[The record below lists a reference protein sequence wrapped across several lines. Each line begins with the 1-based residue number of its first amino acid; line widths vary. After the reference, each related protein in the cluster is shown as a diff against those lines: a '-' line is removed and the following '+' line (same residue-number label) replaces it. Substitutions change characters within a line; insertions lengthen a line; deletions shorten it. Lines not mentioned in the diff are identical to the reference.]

1 MSPLFYKVLHLAGV
15 ILLFFS
21 LGGFA
26 LKAFAGGSAT
36 EDGRKVAAATH
47 GLALLL
53 LLVSGFGLLAKM
65 GYGFPTWAWIK
76 IGLWLVLGGI
86 TVAVRRM
93 PWYAKL
99 WWLLIP
105 ALGLAAAYLGLTKP
119 AF

>member
-1 MSPLFYKVLHLAGV
+1 MSPVFYKLLHLLGV
-15 ILLFFS
+15 ILLFLS

-36 EDGRKVAAATH
+36 EDGKKIAAATH

-65 GYGFPTWAWIK
+65 QLGFPTWAWIK
-76 IGLWLVLGGI
+76 TGLWVILGGVG
-86 TVAVRRM
+86 VAVRRM

-105 ALGLAAAYLGLTKP
+105 ALGLLAAYLGVAKP